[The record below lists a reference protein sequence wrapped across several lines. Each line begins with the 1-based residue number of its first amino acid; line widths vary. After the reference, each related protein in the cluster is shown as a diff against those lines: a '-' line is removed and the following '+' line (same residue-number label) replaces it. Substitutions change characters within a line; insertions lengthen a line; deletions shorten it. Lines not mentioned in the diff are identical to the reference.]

1 MTLSSLLS
9 LFLLTTYNDSVEAE
23 HRRFDGPIEAASN
36 YIHYSEGFVVTPGYV
51 DISELEF
58 EAASESLSSKLFSEG
73 VVEAEEFVDIVL
85 FHEPS
90 DCANARYGC
99 DWTQLGIGASDNTG
113 NLRWCCSDD
122 AAALGLCSGSPKQ
135 EGRLIIDPDK
145 FMGQHK
151 FLMVPSS
158 GEWKRKVKDGLFK
171 LDNKAGT
178 SGKYVFVM
186 ANCNNIIGRN
196 LTVSGQYTWS
206 SVHGY
211 LPGNLLGQMYFFF
224 LVFACYVLL
233 FAFYAC
239 KMRKYRD
246 AIIPIQKWVL
256 AAIGIG
262 VLELFFKGGDLW
274 VWNVDGDR
282 FWFSLYTGL
291 VMGVLKRAISRYVV
305 VMLCLGWGVA
315 CNASGSKFKV
325 VVMLRVLNIGTS
337 AVRDVMAVVAITEN
351 EILSVNEET
360 EILDIVTI
368 LTFCMAAIDAIFYLW
383 IFDALNGTMQ
393 YLESKK
399 QALGVTWHM
408 RLRLI
413 IFISV
418 FFTIMWTVF
427 VIVDSYYDRRVVLK
441 EENGWVLSSVWEI
454 NYVILLLG
462 LCCLWV
468 PEPGAK
474 EYAYTLE
481 LSALGGDLKFD
492 TAIVDCPGKDHANP
506 ENVIAN
512 RAFYT

>member
-1 MTLSSLLS
+1 
-9 LFLLTTYNDSVEAE
+9 
-23 HRRFDGPIEAASN
+23 
-36 YIHYSEGFVVTPGYV
+36 
-51 DISELEF
+51 
-58 EAASESLSSKLFSEG
+58 
-73 VVEAEEFVDIVL
+73 
-85 FHEPS
+85 
-90 DCANARYGC
+90 
-99 DWTQLGIGASDNTG
+99 
-113 NLRWCCSDD
+113 
-122 AAALGLCSGSPKQ
+122 
-135 EGRLIIDPDK
+135 
-145 FMGQHK
+145 
-151 FLMVPSS
+151 
-158 GEWKRKVKDGLFK
+158 
-171 LDNKAGT
+171 
-178 SGKYVFVM
+178 M